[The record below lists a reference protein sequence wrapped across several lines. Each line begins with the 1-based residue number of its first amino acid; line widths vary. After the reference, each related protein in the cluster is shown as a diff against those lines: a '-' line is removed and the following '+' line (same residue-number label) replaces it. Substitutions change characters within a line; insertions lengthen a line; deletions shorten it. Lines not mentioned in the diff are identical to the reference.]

1 MSGFRA
7 RSARPHSIARRAGK
21 YFHFCYNATMLYI
34 FTGDG
39 KGKTTAALGQ
49 ALRSVGDGKKVLMI
63 QFIKGPWPSG
73 EDESHK
79 RLMPDF
85 ELRKRG
91 KGFVGILNDTLP
103 REEHGRAAERA
114 LQELMDEAESA
125 RWNIIIADE
134 INNALDLALISLEG
148 VFKLIDTAQEKKVD
162 LIFTG
167 RGVKQELID
176 RADLVTEMGDVKH
189 PFYEGKKARRGIEY

>member
-1 MSGFRA
+1 
-7 RSARPHSIARRAGK
+7 
-21 YFHFCYNATMLYI
+21 MLYI
-34 FTGDG
+34 FTGEG

-79 RLMPDF
+79 RLLPDF

-103 REEHGRAAERA
+103 REEHERAAQDA
-114 LQELMDEAESA
+114 LAELMQEAESGK
-125 RWNIIIADE
+125 WNIIIADE
-134 INNALDLALISLEG
+134 INNALDLGLISEESALG
-148 VFKLIDTAQEKKVD
+148 LVRLGREKKID
-162 LIFTG
+162 IIFTG
-167 RGVKQELID
+167 RGVKQSLID
-176 RADLVTEMGDVKH
+176 LADLVTEMRDIKH

>member
-1 MSGFRA
+1 MF
-7 RSARPHSIARRAGK
+7 
-21 YFHFCYNATMLYI
+21 YI

-73 EDESHK
+73 EDESFK
-79 RLMPDF
+79 RLAPDF

-103 REEHGRAAERA
+103 REVHEAAARGA
-114 LQELMDEAESA
+114 LEELQNETASGKWD
-125 RWNIIIADE
+125 IIIADE
-134 INNALDLALISLEG
+134 INNAIELGLITLAGALELEKIAREG
-148 VFKLIDTAQEKKVD
+148 KIDI
-162 LIFTG
+162 IFTG
-167 RGVKQELID
+167 RGARPELIAQ
-176 RADLVTEMGDVKH
+176 ADLVSEIRDIKH
-189 PFYEGKKARRGIEY
+189 PFSEGKKARRGIEY